1 MYKRFEIRNKNIL
14 LSRIKTLKIMSRKLV
29 LKNVRFSYV
38 RVFEPEQFNGVGDLN
53 YSVVLLIPKTD
64 KALIKQINDAIKAE
78 AQAYIALDPKFKGV
92 IPANFKSPLRDG
104 DAPEK
109 EGKAGYEGMYY
120 MTAKRKEKLGRP
132 IVIDKHKQPVTVK
145 EDMYSGSW
153 GTASIS
159 LYGYNMSSDNRGIT
173 VGLNGIQ
180 KVTDDDR
187 LDGGASVNDF
197 DSFDDDED
205 TWGMNA

>member
-1 MYKRFEIRNKNIL
+1 
-14 LSRIKTLKIMSRKLV
+14 MSRKLI

-38 RVFEPEQFNGVGDLN
+38 RVFEPEQYQGVGESH

-64 KALIKQINDAIKAE
+64 TAMVKQINEAVKAE
-78 AQAYIALDPKFKGV
+78 AQAYFGADTKFKGQV
-92 IPANFKSPLRDG
+92 PANFKSPLRDG

-109 EGKAGYEGMYY
+109 EGQAGFEGCYY
-120 MTAKRKEKLGRP
+120 ITAKRKEQHGKP
-132 IVIDKHKQPVTVK
+132 IVIDKHKQPITVK

-153 GTASIS
+153 GVASIS
-159 LYGYNMSSDNRGIT
+159 LYGFNMSSDNRGIA

-197 DSFDDDED
+197 EDFGTQEDDDPF
-205 TWGMNA
+205 GMNA

>member
-1 MYKRFEIRNKNIL
+1 
-14 LSRIKTLKIMSRKLV
+14 MSRKLI

-38 RVFEPEQFNGVGDLN
+38 RVFEAEQFNGVGDFH

-64 KALIKQINDAIKAE
+64 AALVKQINDAVKAE
-78 AQAYIALDPKFKGV
+78 AQEYFARDPKFKGRV
-92 IPANFKSPLRDG
+92 PENYKSPLKDG

-109 EGKAGYEGMYY
+109 EGQAGFEGMYY
-120 MTAKRKEKLGRP
+120 ITAKRKAEHGQP
-132 IVIDKHKQPVTVK
+132 IVIDKGKRPITVK

-153 GTASIS
+153 GVASIS
-159 LYGYNMSSDNRGIT
+159 LYGYNMSADNRGIT
-173 VGLNGIQ
+173 AGLNGIQ

-197 DSFDDDED
+197 ENMEDKNDNPFGINDDLPF
-205 TWGMNA
+205 